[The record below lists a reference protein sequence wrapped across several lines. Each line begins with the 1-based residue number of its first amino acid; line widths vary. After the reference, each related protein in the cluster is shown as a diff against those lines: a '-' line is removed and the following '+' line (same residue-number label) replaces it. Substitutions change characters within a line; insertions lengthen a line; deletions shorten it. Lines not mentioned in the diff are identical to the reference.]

1 MIEGPNLE
9 LTIIRSSVAVS
20 NLLTKKIRTEKGVES
35 IEIKPIGKKMS
46 FGLDKEL
53 KKEYNCMY
61 K

>member
-1 MIEGPNLE
+1 ME